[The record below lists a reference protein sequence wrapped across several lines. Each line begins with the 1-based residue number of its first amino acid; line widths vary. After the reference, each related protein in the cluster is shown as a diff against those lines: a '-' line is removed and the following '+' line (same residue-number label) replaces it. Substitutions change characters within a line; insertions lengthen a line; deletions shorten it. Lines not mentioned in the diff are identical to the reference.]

1 MNWEGILKED
11 AKTWLA
17 NLEKEILDE
26 MKMIFGL
33 DTKLSYETNY
43 TRTYSS
49 KEYLVQVEHDY
60 IIRDIESGNFGA
72 TDIGGPIDAQ
82 GSPSWLFGEQKEIP
96 EEYRFNLP
104 ADQVF
109 EYVLGIYGDPAH
121 IGIWTVEKNSKVQQ
135 WVNKKQKEIIE
146 KFSQQK
152 NRIHPAMYMT
162 EEEVADAKETHEG
175 WKRKLKEELQ

>member
-1 MNWEGILKED
+1 MSWTSILKMD
-11 AKTWLA
+11 AKAWLA

-26 MKMIFGL
+26 MKIIFGL
-33 DTKLSYETNY
+33 DTKLSYENNY

-49 KEYLVQVEHDY
+49 KEYVVSVEHDY

-72 TDIGGPIDAQ
+72 TDIGEPIILPE
-82 GSPSWLFGEQKEIP
+82 SPSWLFGEQKEIP

-109 EYVLGIYGDPAH
+109 EYVLGVHGDPPH
-121 IGIWTVEKNSKVQQ
+121 ISISTVEENPRVQQ

-152 NRIHPAMYMT
+152 DRIHPDMYAT
-162 EEEVADAKETHEG
+162 EEEIAETEERHEG
-175 WKRKLKEELQ
+175 WKRELKE